1 MRTKNQDT
9 IRDIERFV
17 REYNDD
23 NGRSPTMQE
32 ISKAVG
38 VSTATAHRYVVS
50 MAEDGIIDYCGVR
63 GTSSPKSKAEVS
75 TAPIVGTIACGT
87 PILAEENIEQYV
99 RLPVS
104 LFGRGDFFILKAS
117 GDSMID
123 VGIDDG
129 DYVVIRQ
136 QDTADPGQIVV
147 ALLEDEATLKRYYP
161 EPEKRQ
167 IRLHPENAKQADIYK
182 DRFVNHC
189 DIQGIAVSVIKIL
202 E

>member
-104 LFGRGDFFILKAS
+104 LFGRGDFFILKAK
-117 GDSMID
+117 GKSMID
-123 VGIDDG
+123 VGIDNG
-129 DYVVIRQ
+129 DYIVIRQ

-167 IRLHPENAKQADIYK
+167 IRLHPENKKMK
-182 DRFVNHC
+182 DTFVEHC
-189 DIQGIAVSVIKIL
+189 DIQGVAISVIKSLI
-202 E
+202 

>member
-9 IRDIERFV
+9 IREIERFV
-17 REYNDD
+17 REYNDQ
-23 NGRSPTMQE
+23 NSRAPTMHE

-50 MAEDGIIDYCGVR
+50 MAEDGIIEYCGVR
-63 GTSSPKSKAEVS
+63 GTSPAKSKDEVTS
-75 TAPIVGTIACGT
+75 APLVGRIACGT

-104 LFGRGDFFILKAS
+104 LFGRGSFFILKAE
-117 GDSMID
+117 GQSMIG

-136 QDTADPGQIVV
+136 QDAADAGQIVV
-147 ALLEDEATLKRYYP
+147 ALIDDETTLKRYYP
-161 EPEKRQ
+161 EPGKKR
-167 IRLHPENAKQADIYK
+167 IRLHPENKDMDDIVVK
-182 DRFVNHC
+182 SC
-189 DIQGIAVSVIKIL
+189 AIQGVAVSVIKKL
-202 E
+202 PV

>member
-9 IRDIERFV
+9 IREIERFV

-117 GDSMID
+117 GNSMID

-161 EPEKRQ
+161 EKLR
-167 IRLHPENAKQADIYK
+167 IRLHPENAKEKDTYRDI
-182 DRFVNHC
+182 FVKHC
-189 DIQGIAVSVIKIL
+189 DIQGVAVSVIKSLI
-202 E
+202 